1 MCNTGLKADFFQQ
14 RFIKYLMPGIFFLTL
29 LLVYPLTWPRLIYRV
44 NLLGFFTIMTPA
56 AISLIAL
63 AGCCFKLQDL
73 KLAIQRNQLLTL
85 PLIIIIG
92 SIVSHIFTVKHLGFE
107 ATAGALI
114 WITLPLFAF
123 LYYRQIIEI
132 LPWFMGLLWL
142 MNCWQLVAEQ
152 IWQWNS
158 RMMGVTGNNNWSAAL
173 MIISTVFVLR
183 LVWQLTLKTK
193 STSYSWRF
201 GAIAAP
207 IVILSSIM
215 LYFLY
220 SKGANIALPIAA
232 IITLLIFYG
241 KWHKR
246 SFTISLVGAIIV
258 MTVALFMLLQ
268 SDSFARFAAHDVRLP
283 LWSAAWQLIL
293 ANPINGVSPAAF
305 ESSFAPY
312 IPVDYYL
319 RGTLVAARNSH
330 PHSHLLYFA
339 ASFGLIATL
348 AWGWLLIRPL
358 ITQINIRHSNP
369 ASNGMRMIY
378 VFSLLVLLL
387 HGMVDLT
394 LFSWPCSYIF
404 LIILGLLWRDCWPL
418 AAKEQPANKPLAM
431 AGASLGIAL
440 LLGAL
445 YIGWLNAGS
454 SYFNREALIL
464 IKNHQPKLALH
475 NCNRSLTYKI
485 TPQALYRA
493 AMIAIFDLKK
503 PKLALNYLKKFDQ
516 TPYKNYL
523 SNNGLRARALVVLRQ
538 PKQAL
543 PYFQQETKNYPIGS
557 LNWNFFYYTLRML
570 NLREAA
576 TIAKENLLY
585 SLKVKGMTLNDIPLL
600 LKHSDLDIQFMESD
614 GKTPKIENL
623 RNHD

>member
-1 MCNTGLKADFFQQ
+1 
-14 RFIKYLMPGIFFLTL
+14 
-29 LLVYPLTWPRLIYRV
+29 
-44 NLLGFFTIMTPA
+44 MTPA
-56 AISLIAL
+56 AISLLAL
-63 AGCCFKLQDL
+63 AGCCLKLQQL
-73 KLAIQRNQLLTL
+73 KLVIKRHQLLTL
-85 PLIIIIG
+85 PLLIIIG
-92 SIVSHIFTVKHLGFE
+92 SIVSHIFTVNHLGLE

-123 LYYRQIIEI
+123 LYYRQIIDI
-132 LPWFMGLLWL
+132 LPLFMGLLWV
-142 MNCWQLVAEQ
+142 MNCWQLIAEQ

-173 MIISTVFVLR
+173 MIISTTFVLR
-183 LVWQLTLKTK
+183 LVWQLTLKSK
-193 STSYSWRF
+193 SQNCSHRF
-201 GAIAAP
+201 KIIATP
-207 IVILSSIM
+207 IILLSSIM

-232 IITLLIFYG
+232 TVTLLIFYG

-246 SFTISLVGAIIV
+246 SFNIGLVGAIII
-258 MTVALFMLLQ
+258 MSIGLFILLQ

-283 LWSAAWQLIL
+283 LWSGAWQLIL
-293 ANPINGVSPAAF
+293 DNPLNGVSPAAF

-312 IPVDYYL
+312 VPVDYYL
-319 RGTLVAARNSH
+319 RGTLVATRNSH

-358 ITQINIRHSNP
+358 ITQITTRHSNP
-369 ASNGMRMIY
+369 TSSGRRIIY

-394 LFSWPCSYIF
+394 IFSWPCSYIF
-404 LIILGLLWRDCWPL
+404 LLILGLLWRDCWPIES
-418 AAKEQPANKPLAM
+418 KKQPVNKLM
-431 AGASLGIAL
+431 VIIGASLGSIL
-440 LLGAL
+440 LVGAF
-445 YIGWLNAGS
+445 YISWLNAGS
-454 SYFNREALIL
+454 SYFNRQALIL
-464 IKNHQPKLALH
+464 IKNHQPKLALQ
-475 NCNRSLTYKI
+475 NCNRSLNYKI

-503 PKLALNYLKKFDQ
+503 PELALHYLKQFDQ

-523 SNNGLRARALVVLRQ
+523 SNNGLRARALVVLRR

-570 NLREAA
+570 NLSEAA
-576 TIAKENLLY
+576 TIAKDNLLY
-585 SLKVKGMTLNDIPLL
+585 SLKVKGMTLDDIPLL
-600 LKHSDLDIQFMESD
+600 LKHSELDIQFMESD
-614 GKTPKIENL
+614 GKTPKIESL
-623 RNHD
+623 RK